1 MHSASGAT
9 SCVCLGRWAGIF
21 LYCAQL
27 DTHFRQPADLYQS
40 PLDTVDSSKVASNMA
55 HTKPHT
61 CASLSK

>member
-1 MHSASGAT
+1 M
-9 SCVCLGRWAGIF
+9 CLGRWAGIF

-61 CASLSK
+61 CASLYK